1 MSQPAEHTVETGAS
15 VLRRSLLVFGVLALS
30 GLGGGC
36 GSTHHPASRA
46 PAAATCPLTDLPAPN
61 GGVPQRPALAVKVDN
76 LPAARPPYGLG
87 TADVVYEQPVEGGI
101 TRFIAIYQCRDAP
114 RIEPVRSARLMDP
127 DLVQQYG
134 AHPLF
139 AYSGGVQAV
148 VAKVDASPLIDVGAT
163 RVPNAYWR
171 DSTRQA
177 PHNLASSTARLYTAG
192 PAQQAPTTPPA
203 PVFHYGSLPA
213 HGTATSVRISYPSS
227 DLTWT
232 WQPSTSQW
240 TRSYSGTGPA
250 TLGDGGHI
258 TTANVVVMRITVDQ
272 NDVVLTGSG
281 PAQVFRNGAV
291 LNGSWKRPTLTDQ
304 TEIVDA
310 AGHAMPLTPGQTW
323 VELVP
328 TTVAV
333 RVTP

>member
-1 MSQPAEHTVETGAS
+1 METTFGTAT
-15 VLRRSLLVFGVLALS
+15 LGLRRRSLLLGVLAMASLVA
-30 GLGGGC
+30 GC
-36 GSTHHPASRA
+36 GGHRQQTSHAAGA
-46 PAAATCPLTDLPAPN
+46 PTCPLTDLPAPN
-61 GGVPQRPALAVKVDN
+61 GSVPQRPALAVKVDN

-101 TRFIAIYQCRDAP
+101 TRFIAIYQCHDAP

-127 DLVQQYG
+127 DLVGQYG
-134 AHPLF
+134 MHPLF
-139 AYSGGVQAV
+139 AYSGGVPPV
-148 VAKVDASPLIDVGAT
+148 VAKIEASPLIDVGAS
-163 RVPNAYWR
+163 RAPNAYWR
-171 DSTRQA
+171 DSARQA
-177 PHNLASSTARLYTAG
+177 PHNLASSTTRLYAAG
-192 PAQQAPTTPPA
+192 SAQHAPATPPA
-203 PVFHYGSLPA
+203 PVFHYGPLPA
-213 HGTATSVRISYPSS
+213 HGTAASVHISYPSS

-232 WQPSTSQW
+232 WQPGPGQW
-240 TRSYSGTGPA
+240 SRAYSDTGPA

-258 TTANVVVMRITVDQ
+258 ATANVVVMRITVNQ
-272 NDVVLTGSG
+272 SDVVLTGSG

-291 LNGSWKRPTLTDQ
+291 LSGSWTRPALTDP

-310 AGHAMPLTPGQTW
+310 AGHPVPLTPGQTW